1 MIIIRAW
8 IHDFFRGW
16 KPCEHK
22 FDKELSECLGIPE
35 GKQEAEYEFLS
46 GYLPP
51 HGEVPVRYDAAH
63 IFKLYNAGDGTSE
76 FSSEIEIGLYED
88 GKFYK

>member
-1 MIIIRAW
+1 MTFSGDGSHVTI
-8 IHDFFRGW
+8 D
-16 KPCEHK
+16 

-51 HGEVPVRYDAAH
+51 HGEVPVRYAVAH
-63 IFKLYNAGDGTSE
+63 IFKLYNGIIL
-76 FSSEIEIGLYED
+76 FFI
-88 GKFYK
+88 

>member
-1 MIIIRAW
+1 MTFSGDGSHVTI
-8 IHDFFRGW
+8 D
-16 KPCEHK
+16 

-51 HGEVPVRYDAAH
+51 HGEVPVRYDVAH
-63 IFKLYNAGDGTSE
+63 IFKLYNDVCQKKIIKT
-76 FSSEIEIGLYED
+76 LTDDVYET
-88 GKFYK
+88 GE